1 MDPLSVQQPKAAKF
15 WLKLAF
21 WAVAFA
27 VGAYLG
33 YGIAWSLAQ
42 STWGVLGALI
52 AGVVTV
58 SMLGILVLIAA
69 LAAVVSDG
77 RGRPVARAMVVAAIL
92 LPAGVGIGWAMTPVL
107 GIGYRAPV
115 VLESGGTMSVTLHGI
130 AGYANQAGALAQC
143 RSEVDTVN
151 VAFVEANLVGTIGAD
166 IVNASL
172 TLLPAAAND
181 RPAVQVSIQPAVKAD
196 GNAPMWQGSADTV
209 EWIDR
214 DRSGRIVFTG
224 AVLTASDEA
233 RQPAGWPALLSGTLS
248 WSCAEWSPPG
258 A

>member
-1 MDPLSVQQPKAAKF
+1 MDPVSVPQPKAATS
-15 WLKLAF
+15 WLKLGV

-42 STWGVLGALI
+42 STWGVFGALI
-52 AGVVTV
+52 AGAVTV
-58 SMLGILVLIAA
+58 TMLGILLLIAA

-92 LPAGVGIGWAMTPVL
+92 LAAGVGIGWAMTPVL

-115 VLESGGTMSVTLHGI
+115 VLESGGTMSVMLHGI
-130 AGYANQAGALAQC
+130 DGYANQGDALAHC
-143 RSEVDTVN
+143 RSEVDTVK
-151 VAFVEANLVGTIGAD
+151 VALVEANLVGTIGAD
-166 IVNASL
+166 IVNASV
-172 TLLPAAAND
+172 TLLPATAND
-181 RPAVQVSIQPAVKAD
+181 RPAVQVSIQPAVKAGGD
-196 GNAPMWQGSADTV
+196 APMWQGSADTV

-224 AVLTASDEA
+224 AVLTSSDEA
-233 RQPAGWPALLSGTLS
+233 SQPAGWPALLSGTLS